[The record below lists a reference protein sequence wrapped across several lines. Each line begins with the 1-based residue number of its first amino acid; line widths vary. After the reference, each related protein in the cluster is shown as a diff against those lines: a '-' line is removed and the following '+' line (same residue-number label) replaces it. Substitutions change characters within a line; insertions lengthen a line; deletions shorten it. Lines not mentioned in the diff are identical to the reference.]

1 MKLIVQAFLNIYSI
15 VLKSEDVICRST
27 SAHIRG
33 GFMIE
38 LTGETPEMCTM
49 MSALKRRKSTK
60 LTAAFDEKEQNY
72 LEETCQYKSD
82 KIEKKIIIICPQL
95 LTQIHKLNVSKIRK

>member
-1 MKLIVQAFLNIYSI
+1 
-15 VLKSEDVICRST
+15 
-27 SAHIRG
+27 
-33 GFMIE
+33 
-38 LTGETPEMCTM
+38 MCTT

-82 KIEKKIIIICPQL
+82 KIEKKQNLSSAADTNSQIKCLQNTKIVKHFKYACIIPTGIEL
-95 LTQIHKLNVSKIRK
+95 